1 MLSPDKGKSSCK
13 GNYQMKCF
21 LNIPI
26 DRCPLC
32 SVLCRSKSAVLLC
45 ATNTARTHA
54 RIHISNSVA
63 RIRQLFKVTLRK
75 HCALLHLINLLRQF
89 LAYLKKI
96 FNMSFHVQLVTVF
109 VQILQKEHITF
120 YSLHVVVTGGLWMWH
135 LTLSRVRFGGYLA
148 FQAVS
153 KKSNHET
160 RFAHVF
166 FLADNSFRRWHGD

>member
-45 ATNTARTHA
+45 ATNTASTHA
-54 RIHISNSVA
+54 RIHIFNSVA

-109 VQILQKEHITF
+109 VLLRRGSDPRAHNIL
-120 YSLHVVVTGGLWMWH
+120 
-135 LTLSRVRFGGYLA
+135 
-148 FQAVS
+148 
-153 KKSNHET
+153 
-160 RFAHVF
+160 
-166 FLADNSFRRWHGD
+166 FLACRRYRGFMNVTFDIKPSKIWRLSGVPSCE

>member
-32 SVLCRSKSAVLLC
+32 SVLCKSKSAVLLC

-109 VQILQKEHITF
+109 VLLRRGSDPTERAHNIL
-120 YSLHVVVTGGLWMWH
+120 
-135 LTLSRVRFGGYLA
+135 
-148 FQAVS
+148 
-153 KKSNHET
+153 
-160 RFAHVF
+160 
-166 FLADNSFRRWHGD
+166 FLACCRYRGFMNVTFDIKPSKIWRLSGVPSCE